1 MIWCAAGFG
10 APWHLTDIVVEEVKT
25 KRKFIF
31 KCNRW
36 LSLSDEDR
44 KLVRE
49 LKAETP
55 PGQPPRQQRRFG
67 EDDYYGGRGD
77 DRNGPPRDRL
87 AATDPYARDR
97 LGPQERDRF
106 GQTEPY
112 GRERDRLSATAEP
125 DRSRESRA
133 ASAGFGPSPDAM
145 TELKLEFY
153 SSSTREGS
161 MRHNVWLQFEGERG
175 TSKNYL
181 IANSD
186 ANRIFVAGEVDRM
199 SIKSKS
205 LGRLLAVRLQ
215 GVQREGAELDP
226 SRTQWDLSK
235 MTVYD
240 TLAGQRCASPRRP
253 AAHLLSHLSFTR
265 FTSEFMYS
273 IYEYILCLKDTSW
286 SPGSASASC
295 PNTTTG

>member
-1 MIWCAAGFG
+1 MNGCAAGFG

-77 DRNGPPRDRL
+77 DRYGPPRDRL

-112 GRERDRLSATAEP
+112 GRDRLSATAETP
-125 DRSRESRA
+125 YSRESRA
-133 ASAGFGPSPDAM
+133 ANAGFGPSPDAM

-153 SSSTREGS
+153 TNNTREGS
-161 MRHNVWLQFEGERG
+161 MRHNLWLHFEGERG

-181 IANSD
+181 ISNSE
-186 ANRIFVAGEVDRM
+186 ANRLFVAGEVDRM

-215 GVQREGAELDP
+215 GVQREGSELDP
-226 SRTQWDLSK
+226 ARTQWDLSK

-240 TLAGQRCASPRRP
+240 TLAGQRCASPHRP
-253 AAHLLSHLSFTR
+253 ASHLLSDISALLVPLKNLYR
-265 FTSEFMYS
+265 
-273 IYEYILCLKDTSW
+273 IYVQHIYIL
-286 SPGSASASC
+286 
-295 PNTTTG
+295 